1 MKVRLVRKGN
11 DVKDADAVV
20 VRMPRRSRFGS
31 LACGVAL
38 LGLAM
43 VGCSP
48 GSPSTQ
54 TGARGEAVCEEPD
67 AEVVEASARPGDVVH
82 VRGSGWLPCVDS
94 EVVYVDGSGGRS
106 GSDDDEE
113 EALSDWRTVDLAWV
127 RGDHE
132 LSAPS
137 AEPDADGSFEVAVTV
152 PVTMTPGV
160 ATLRVSSAEFAVGL
174 EVDVSG

>member
-1 MKVRLVRKGN
+1 MRVGLVKGN
-11 DVKDADAVV
+11 DVRDAEAVV
-20 VRMPRRSRFGS
+20 VRMPGRSRFGS
-31 LACGVAL
+31 LASGVAL
-38 LGLAM
+38 LGLAI

-54 TGARGEAVCEEPD
+54 TGARGEAVCEEPV
-67 AEVVEASARPGDVVH
+67 AEVVEASVRPGDVVH
-82 VRGSGWLPCVDS
+82 VSGSGWLPCVDS
-94 EVVYVDGSGGRS
+94 EVVYVDGSGSRPG
-106 GSDDDEE
+106 GDNDEN
-113 EALSDWRTVDLAWV
+113 EASPAWQTVELAWV

-137 AEPDADGSFEVAVTV
+137 AESDGNGSFEVAVTV

-160 ATLRVSSAEFAVGL
+160 ATLRVSSAEFAVDL